1 MSDELW
7 QAATEHDFVVGVR
20 DGTVEAAAAFDRWL
34 VQDAYF
40 VADLLNFQALLLA
53 RSPRP
58 AQAPLA
64 AGCVGLVAELAW
76 FESHAAGRGLD
87 LAAPRAAATDDY
99 AGLLDRL
106 DADPVPV
113 ALTALWT
120 IEQVYLDAWTFA
132 RGDGTGPYAEFVAH
146 WTEPAFAAYVA
157 ELRGLVDPAAHRET
171 VAAVLRC
178 ELAFWDTALG

>member
-1 MSDELW
+1 MTDDLW
-7 QAATEHDFVVGVR
+7 REATEHTFLADVR
-20 DGTVEAAAAFDRWL
+20 DGNVSTAAFDRWL

-58 AQAPLA
+58 AQAAIA
-64 AGCVGLVAELAW
+64 AGCVGLVDELAW
-76 FESHAAGRGLD
+76 FDGHAVRRGLD
-87 LAAPRAAATDDY
+87 LGAPRAGATDDY

-113 ALTALWT
+113 ALTALWA

-132 RGDGTGPYAEFVAH
+132 TGDGTGPYTEFVAH
-146 WTEPAFAAYVA
+146 WTTPAFAAYVA
-157 ELRGLVDPAAHRET
+157 ELRALADPAAHPET

-178 ELAFWDTALG
+178 EIAFWGAALG